1 MMISKAHVHIC
12 PLCGAEAER
21 VHRHFADRLLGVF
34 RSVHRYRCVRA
45 GCGWEGIVSRDERPP
60 AGGGGAGTR
69 LGVGTRALWFLA
81 GCAFALAAAQGTRM
95 ILADKAAHRT
105 TVTAAARSAAPP
117 PMPVAEGE
125 SYDGEV
131 LADDDPRQLQNETPL
146 VLARGCAWG
155 IPGRNPYRGTVAQAL
170 TAARLPES
178 AVRKFESLVA
188 NKQVSDQLL
197 ISRDGIVTVSGRRRF
212 EAKSFDMA
220 FGNTLCFNTRVNFRG
235 NHTETADL
243 YEATDADGR
252 QYAVMIPIVCGNVSV
267 LGERAERNGGGGGNG
282 STPEPATLALIALGF
297 GLLLTVVGRRAR
309 N

>member
-1 MMISKAHVHIC
+1 MMISKGHVHIC
-12 PLCGAEAER
+12 PLCGAGAER

-45 GCGWEGIVSRDERPP
+45 GCGWEGIVSKDERPP
-60 AGGGGAGTR
+60 AGGDGAGTR
-69 LGVGTRALWFLA
+69 PGLRTRALWFLA
-81 GCAFALAAAQGTRM
+81 GCAFALAAVQATRM
-95 ILADKAAHRT
+95 ILANKAAHQAS
-105 TVTAAARSAAPP
+105 VTAAARHAALPP
-117 PMPVAEGE
+117 IPVAEGE
-125 SYDGEV
+125 SYDGEA
-131 LADDDPRQLQNETPL
+131 LAGDDPRQLQNETPL

-170 TAARLPES
+170 TAARVPES

-197 ISRDGIVTVSGRRRF
+197 ISRDGIVTASGRRRF

-243 YEATDADGR
+243 YEATDADGH
-252 QYAVMIPIVCGNVSV
+252 QYTIMVPIVCGNVSV

-282 STPEPATLALIALGF
+282 STPEPATLALVALGF
-297 GLLLTVVGRRAR
+297 GMLLALLGRRAR